1 MQPDGGVDASD
12 PQSPELPFAV
22 PPVLIGVVETV
33 EERLTGSLEQAISD
47 ATVAPGLGD
56 DRLMSSPL
64 DGASLD
70 PAQDSSPSREWS
82 EDYLV
87 P

>member
-1 MQPDGGVDASD
+1 MQPDSGVDAGD
-12 PQSPELPFAV
+12 PQPPELPFAV

-33 EERLTGSLEQAISD
+33 EERLTGPLEQAM
-47 ATVAPGLGD
+47 AHAAVAPGLGD
-56 DRLMSSPL
+56 DRLVSSPL

-70 PAQDSSPSREWS
+70 SAQDASPSREWP